1 MRCDS
6 EFIQNLPGGAVC
18 ANTMSG
24 LSVCVCVFVR
34 VCVYVGGVVMVVVR
48 RGSAE

>member
-24 LSVCVCVFVR
+24 LSVYVCVFVH
-34 VCVYVGGVVMVVVR
+34 VCVCVCRGG
-48 RGSAE
+48 GDGGGG